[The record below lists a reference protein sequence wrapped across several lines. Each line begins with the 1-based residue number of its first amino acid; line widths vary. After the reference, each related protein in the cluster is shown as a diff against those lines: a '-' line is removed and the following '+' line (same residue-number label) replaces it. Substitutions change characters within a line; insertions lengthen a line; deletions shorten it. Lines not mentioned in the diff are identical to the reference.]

1 MPFISQLLGTRV
13 VDADGVR
20 LGKASEVI
28 ARQAKGKP
36 HPQIVAIEIERG
48 KQRHFVPIEHVATLF
63 APIIP
68 LLHRIGDIQ
77 PYEHAEGDLHL
88 VRDILDKQII
98 DTDGIRVVRVND
110 LEIIRLNGSYFL
122 ANVDIGSAGL
132 WRRMGFTKAGSSA
145 RSMEKIKSGFISW
158 DAVEIVSLDQPMRLK
173 VPGDKVS
180 ELHPADLAEIISDL
194 SRPEGSRLLQ
204 SLDNETIAETLEEV
218 EPEFQASL
226 IEEIPNERVADVLE
240 EMSPDEAADLLA
252 ELPDQRSEEILR
264 MMEPEDARDVR
275 KLLAYP
281 VNSAGGIMNTE
292 FIAVPPTF
300 TAAQVI
306 THLRKISDEVE
317 TSNYVYVT
325 EKDGRIIGVFSLR
338 ELILANPSAL
348 VSKFMED
355 YVVTVKL
362 ADDQDD
368 VAQVIAKYDLQA
380 VPVVDEHKRI
390 HGIVTADDA
399 LDKIIPTGWKK
410 RLPRFYH

>member
-1 MPFISQLLGTRV
+1 MPFISQILGKQI

-20 LGKASEVI
+20 LGKVTEIV

-36 HPQIVAIEIERG
+36 HPQVVAVEAEKK
-48 KQRHFVPIEHVATLF
+48 KQRHFLPIENVAALF
-63 APIIP
+63 APVIP
-68 LLHRIGDIQ
+68 LLHRASEIK

-110 LEIIRLNGSYFL
+110 LEIVRLNNSYFL
-122 ANVDIGSAGL
+122 ANVDIGGAGL
-132 WRRMGFTKAGSSA
+132 WRRMGFAGAGKSAKAA
-145 RSMEKIKSGFISW
+145 AKAKSGFISW
-158 DAVEIVSLDQPMRLK
+158 EAVEIVSLDQPMRLK

-204 SLDNETIAETLEEV
+204 SLDNETMAETLEEV

-252 ELPDQRSEEILR
+252 ELPNKRSEEILR
-264 MMEPEDARDVR
+264 MMEPDDARDVR

-281 VNSAGGIMNTE
+281 DNSAGGIMNTE
-292 FIAVPPTF
+292 YITVPPTA
-300 TAAQVI
+300 TANQVI
-306 THLRKISDEVE
+306 AHLRKVSEEVE
-317 TSNYVYVT
+317 ASSYIYVT
-325 EKDGRIIGVFSLR
+325 DKEGKLIGVFSLR
-338 ELILANPSAL
+338 ELILARPNL
-348 VSKFMED
+348 QVSKFMED

-362 ADDQDD
+362 TDNQDE
-368 VAQVIAKYDLQA
+368 VAQVVSKYDLQA